1 MIAVGLAAWSAICA
15 ATGTVVRFPQLLFF
29 RAAEGLG
36 ESFYF
41 PASMSLLAD
50 YHGPKTRSRAMSL
63 HQTSVY
69 AGTAAGGMLAGYLGQ
84 RYGWRSPFWILG
96 VVGILYAI
104 WLPFQLDEPDRGKGE
119 ATSDADDDLG
129 PPSRTWASDL
139 GEILVSPAALMLLA
153 TFAAANFVAMAW
165 LAWLPQY
172 VKSQFHL
179 DLTSSAAVASL
190 FLPVSNFVG
199 AILGGVLA
207 DRAGGRPGGRIL
219 VQAAGLLLGAPC
231 VYAAGTAGSIAAL
244 IPALIGIGL
253 CKGVYD
259 ANIFASIFD
268 LIPPRVRGTAA
279 GLMNTIGWAFGS
291 LAPWLIGRGADR
303 KGLAAAIAATAVVYL
318 FAGRAGTGRRG
329 SWRESP
335 RDDRRTADESNV
347 LADFQSRL
355 RPGWGLRDAG
365 GPPARGLIPYNS
377 RRLGGGAREK
387 RPRWSGRIDRNPGE
401 ASSITMVVS
410 SSLGC
415 RAAKICSGHFDP
427 QRLVQLN

>member
-1 MIAVGLAAWSAICA
+1 VTDAAPEPPVAPARPNVGLASIPMRWRVVGVLWFCGFFNYADRQAVYAVFPLLKDEFHVNQETLGLVGTWFSIVYALSAPFAGMIVDRVSRKRLITLGLAAWSAICA
-15 ATGTVVRFPQLLFF
+15 ATGLAMRFPQLLFF

-84 RYGWRSPFWILG
+84 RYGWRSPFWVLG
-96 VVGILYAI
+96 IVGILYAV
-104 WLPFQLDEPDRGKGE
+104 WLPFQLDEPERGK
-119 ATSDADDDLG
+119 ADGKSEPLDELCPRSRAWVADL
-129 PPSRTWASDL
+129 RD
-139 GEILVSPAALMLLA
+139 ILASPAALMLLA

-190 FLPVSNFVG
+190 FLPISNFVG
-199 AILGGVLA
+199 AIVGGVLA

-253 CKGVYD
+253 CKGIYD

-268 LIPPRVRGTAA
+268 LINPRVRGTAA

-318 FAGRAGTGRRG
+318 LAGALALIAALFAWTSA
-329 SWRESP
+329 
-335 RDDRRTADESNV
+335 
-347 LADFQSRL
+347 
-355 RPGWGLRDAG
+355 
-365 GPPARGLIPYNS
+365 
-377 RRLGGGAREK
+377 K
-387 RPRWSGRIDRNPGE
+387 R
-401 ASSITMVVS
+401 
-410 SSLGC
+410 
-415 RAAKICSGHFDP
+415 
-427 QRLVQLN
+427 